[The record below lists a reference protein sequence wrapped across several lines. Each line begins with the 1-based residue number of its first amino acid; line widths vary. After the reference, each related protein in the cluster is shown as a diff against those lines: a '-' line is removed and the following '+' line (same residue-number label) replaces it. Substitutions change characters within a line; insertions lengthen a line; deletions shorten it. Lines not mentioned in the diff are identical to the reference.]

1 MSAVEPGSAV
11 SGLVER
17 VKAIL
22 LQPTAT
28 WEVIDGEPATIGGLY
43 KSYVIPLALIPAVAG
58 LLGAIVFGYG
68 MFGVSYRPT
77 IVSSL
82 VSAVVNFGLA
92 LGGVFLLALIIDG
105 LAPSFGGVKNQIQA
119 FKVAAYA
126 STASWLAGIFMIY
139 PPLGVLG
146 LLGLYSLFLLYKG
159 LPRLMKAPEE
169 KATTYTVV
177 VIIAAIV
184 LAVIAMAVLSPIRSL
199 GQSSGLMA
207 DHSAAAGTL
216 TVGGNKVDLGELEA
230 ASKKMEAA
238 AKQMES
244 GEGPA
249 PTDPNLL
256 KAYLP
261 ADVAGFARTEVTT
274 GSGGAGG
281 VTGSQAEAVY
291 TKGQSRIRLSVTDL
305 GAAGALAG
313 MAGAFN
319 VQSSTE
325 TAGRYEK
332 VGKVDGRMTTE
343 TYDSNSRHGE
353 YNVLVGD
360 RFMVAAEGDGVGMD
374 ELKAAVAS
382 VGPARLET
390 LAKKG

>member
-1 MSAVEPGSAV
+1 MSAVEPGPAA

-17 VKAIL
+17 AKSIL
-22 LQPTAT
+22 LQPSAT
-28 WEVIDGEPATIGGLY
+28 WAVIDDEPATIGGLY
-43 KSYVIPLALIPAVAG
+43 KGYVIPLALIPAVAG
-58 LLGAIVFGYG
+58 LIGAIVFGYG
-68 MFGVSYRPT
+68 MFGINYKPTVVSA
-77 IVSSL
+77 L
-82 VSAVVNFGLA
+82 VGAVVNFGIALA
-92 LGGVFLLALIIDG
+92 SVYVLALIIDG
-105 LAPSFGGVKNQIQA
+105 LAPSFGGTKNQTQA
-119 FKVAAYA
+119 FKVAVYA

-139 PPLGVLG
+139 PPLGILG
-146 LLGLYSLFLLYKG
+146 LLGLYSLFLLFKG
-159 LPRLMKAPEE
+159 LPVLMKAPED

-177 VIIAAIV
+177 VVIAAIV
-184 LAVIAMAVLSPIRSL
+184 LAIIAGAILSPIRSM
-199 GQSSGLMA
+199 GQGSGLMA
-207 DHSAAAGTL
+207 DHSAGAGTV
-216 TVGGNKVDLGELEA
+216 TFGGNKVDLGKLEE

-249 PTDPNLL
+249 PTDPSLL

-281 VTGSQAEAVY
+281 VTGSQAEAIY
-291 TKGQSRIRLSVTDL
+291 TKGDGRIRLSVTDL

-319 VQSSTE
+319 VQSSSE
-325 TAGRYEK
+325 SDGKYEK

-343 TYDSNSRHGE
+343 SYNAASRHGE
-353 YNVLVGD
+353 YSVLVGD
-360 RFMVAAEGDGVGMD
+360 RFMVAAEGDGVRIED
-374 ELKAAVAS
+374 LKAAVAS
-382 VGPARLET
+382 VGPARLEA